1 MIIEELVTM
10 AERIHDAEGFDLGAA
25 STRESRNAFWM
36 RVIGCA
42 HFGHPVYNP
51 APDASWHVKDAG
63 GGRPMSDD
71 TAVHL
76 PSREAWDCI
85 PGAGA
90 GSYDPHQFNRD
101 EHGVRV
107 PGYRFEAHALGV
119 LPAAQHVYPPSS
131 PSGSGPAPTPAPP
144 KPTVTYPDEPTFW
157 LAFQDRMR
165 KAYSDKGRAFP
176 DPNDADAF
184 RRFSRCGFDIGQGMD
199 PQRAADKHIAE
210 LRQELGV

>member
-1 MIIEELVTM
+1 MTITQLVEM
-10 AERIHDAEGFDLGAA
+10 AERIHDTEGHNLGSH
-25 STRESRNAFWM
+25 STRDTRNAFWM

-42 HFGHPVYNP
+42 HFGHPFYNP

-90 GSYDPHQFNRD
+90 D
-101 EHGVRV
+101 
-107 PGYRFEAHALGV
+107 GYRFEADAIGV
-119 LPAAQHVYPPSS
+119 LPAVQHVYAPTR
-131 PSGSGPAPTPAPP
+131 PSGSGPAPKPEPP
-144 KPTVTYPDEPTFW
+144 KPSVSYPDEATFW
-157 LAFQDRMR
+157 KLFQVRMQQ
-165 KAYSDKGRAFP
+165 AYKDAGRTFP
-176 DPNDADAF
+176 DPHDADAF
-184 RRFSRCGFDIGQGMD
+184 RRFSRCGFDIGQGME
-199 PQRAADKHIAE
+199 PQRAADKHISE